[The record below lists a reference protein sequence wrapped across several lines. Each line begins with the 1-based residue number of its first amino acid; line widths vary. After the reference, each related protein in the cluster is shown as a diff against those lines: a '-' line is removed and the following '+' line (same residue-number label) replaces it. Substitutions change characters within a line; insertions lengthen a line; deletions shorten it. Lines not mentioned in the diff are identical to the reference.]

1 MQKNLLFTSFTF
13 VIIAGLSGLS
23 AYITPSVFLNK
34 QTDKNT
40 FIHRQGAQLVKGKD
54 VIWLKGVSFG
64 NEVWSDNPLPI
75 THHLHHSEQDFARVA
90 AMGMNVVRFYLNYK
104 TFEEDAAPYKYKAA
118 GWNWLNQNIAW
129 ARKHNLF
136 LILNIHVPPGGFQSN
151 GNGGAL
157 WQNPENQ
164 KRLKALWHQIAK
176 RYANEPTIAGYDL
189 LTEPVVTTSI
199 TQWQQLAQ
207 QLANSIRTVDKNH
220 LLVEERLNA
229 INRNWNNVNDDLNF
243 FLINDANTLYTFH
256 FYRPFKYTHQYA
268 AWAKM
273 GEGGKYPDETITEE
287 PGYRRNKAYLAKQ
300 LEKYLAF
307 GRKHN
312 VPLYLGEF
320 GLIQECFKENKGGL
334 NWVSDMLDLL
344 RENQIHFTYH
354 VYHEDNFGLYAGYGK
369 PVDPNKANTALINL
383 FSQKLQ

>member
-1 MQKNLLFTSFTF
+1 MRRILLSTLFAFIVIANLSGVSAYNTQTSF
-13 VIIAGLSGLS
+13 
-23 AYITPSVFLNK
+23 LN
-34 QTDKNT
+34 QQPTKNT
-40 FIHRQGAQLVKGKD
+40 FIRRQGAQLVKGKD
-54 VIWLKGVSFG
+54 PIWLKGVSFG
-64 NEVWSDNPLPI
+64 NEVWSNNPLPV
-75 THHLHHSEQDFARVA
+75 THHTEQDFARVA

-104 TFEEDAAPYKYKAA
+104 TFEDDATPYQYKAA

-129 ARKHNLF
+129 AKKHNVY

-151 GNGGAL
+151 GDGGAL

-176 RYANEPTIAGYDL
+176 RYANEPTIAGFDL
-189 LTEPVVTTSI
+189 LNEPVVTTSI

-207 QLANSIRTVDKNH
+207 QMADTIRTVDKQH
-220 LLVEERLNA
+220 LLVVERLNA
-229 INRNWNNVNDDLNF
+229 INKNWNNVNDDQNL
-243 FLINDANTLYTFH
+243 FLINDNNTLYTFH
-256 FYRPFKYTHQYA
+256 FYLPFKYTHQYA
-268 AWAKM
+268 SWAKM

-287 PGYRRNKAYLAKQ
+287 PGYGRNKAYLAKH

-320 GLIQECFKENKGGL
+320 GLIKECFKENKGGL

-344 RENQIHFTYH
+344 RENQVHFTYH

-369 PVDPNKANTALINL
+369 PVDPNKANMALINL
-383 FSQKLQ
+383 FTQKLQ

>member
-1 MQKNLLFTSFTF
+1 MPKNLLLILFTF

-23 AYITPSVFLNK
+23 AYNTPAALLT
-34 QTDKNT
+34 QQPDKNT
-40 FIHRQGAQLVKGKD
+40 FIRRQGAQLVKGKD
-54 VIWLKGVSFG
+54 LIWLKGVSFG
-64 NEVWSDNPLPI
+64 NEVWSNNSLPV
-75 THHLHHSEQDFARVA
+75 THHSEQDFGRVA

-104 TFEEDAAPYKYKAA
+104 TFEDDATPYKYKAA
-118 GWNWLNQNIAW
+118 GWNWLNQNIGW
-129 ARKHNLF
+129 AKKHNVL

-151 GNGGAL
+151 GEGGAL

-189 LTEPVVTTSI
+189 LNEPVVISSI

-207 QLANSIRTVDKNH
+207 QLADTIRTVDKNH
-220 LLVEERLNA
+220 LLVVERLNA
-229 INRNWNNVNDDLNF
+229 INKNWNNVNDDQNF

-256 FYRPFKYTHQYA
+256 FYQPFKYTYQYA
-268 AWAKM
+268 SWAKM

-287 PGYRRNKAYLAKQ
+287 PGYKRNKAYLAKQ
-300 LEKYLAF
+300 LERYLAF
-307 GRKHN
+307 GRKNN

-344 RENQIHFTYH
+344 QENQIHFTYH